1 MKTQSGKH
9 KQNILS
15 SCVTLMTNTGIRFQA
30 LYDGDDGIWKQTV
43 ATTKLVKI

>member
-1 MKTQSGKH
+1 MNFCVKCKGQMKTQSGKH

-30 LYDGDDGIWKQTV
+30 LYDGDDGI
-43 ATTKLVKI
+43 